1 LQNEYRAIED
11 KNSEEAKQIKANI
24 DNIVSPKSRSGGSDE
39 KKWAFEVMRTSTA
52 KPEDVDPKD
61 VILAEKILGL
71 DKPKIDKREMWAGD
85 ELGASIEL
93 FGTADASNQT
103 PEQRKQVRLL
113 AQQIRA
119 TNAANSRAPKE
130 PKEPNQPAVDVTE
143 YPLIAQQLG
152 VPFVASPYKGVNDKI
167 LAKIDD
173 DIFLSYIVIDRELE
187 TSLVSDLVFYYKSE
201 SNLPEIQKI
210 VDGVNKCMVDFC
222 EEDSYNLNTISLT
235 NTGLEIEPLSI
246 SYDFESFDLYYSNN
260 TLKSLNKS
268 IKKIKKNNRGLVI
281 LNGER
286 GVGKTSAIKYIA
298 DNLDRIVI
306 FIPNSLLEHTLNNSD
321 FRKFLKKY
329 SKPVLVLDDCEM
341 IFNDYFSK
349 SNMLVNNLLQIV
361 DGLIY
366 DDVTILAIFN
376 VEMPVTF
383 KFSKSKFLP
392 LIKLNVAI
400 PDTSS

>member
-1 LQNEYRAIED
+1 
-11 KNSEEAKQIKANI
+11 
-24 DNIVSPKSRSGGSDE
+24 
-39 KKWAFEVMRTSTA
+39 M
-52 KPEDVDPKD
+52 
-61 VILAEKILGL
+61 
-71 DKPKIDKREMWAGD
+71 
-85 ELGASIEL
+85 
-93 FGTADASNQT
+93 
-103 PEQRKQVRLL
+103 
-113 AQQIRA
+113 
-119 TNAANSRAPKE
+119 PKE
-130 PKEPNQPAVDVTE
+130 KNDINLNLNINKDDSGLNDFLFCWKEFSKRPNKITIHSNYSTKSFKDFIDDLIIESNTFTE
-143 YPLIAQQLG
+143 IIPDEDEMII
-152 VPFVASPYKGVNDKI
+152 NDKI
-167 LAKIDD
+167 LSKIDD

-376 VEMPVTF
+376 VEDDSEIDHTLLECNNLLDVIDFDSLSIEEAEELSKHVGVSKKF
-383 KFSKSKFLP
+383 KVDT
-392 LIKLNVAI
+392 KLV
-400 PDTSS
+400 DVVKKRTSNKTKHLGF